1 MRKIL
6 AFDIGGTFIKYGII
20 TEKGEIIEQYQS
32 PTEASKGGQELMK
45 KIVALARNILE
56 SEKDISGIGIS
67 TGGQISPKT
76 GEVLWATDI
85 LPGWMGI
92 KIKEILQHEFSLPV
106 FVDNDANAA
115 ALGEKWIG
123 AAKEAENFLLLI
135 IGTGLGGAIVLNN
148 KVYRGNRGSAG
159 EMGHIIIEREG
170 LVCSCGGK
178 GCLESYASFSGI
190 INYVKERASEYRDS
204 NIDAKTIFEKAEYD
218 VICKEAVEWF
228 ACNLGLG
235 ISNLLHIFNPSLI
248 IIAGNLVE
256 EGEAMLE
263 RIKASIKSY
272 TKKHAMPS
280 FMEGLEIKFA
290 ECGNNAGILGAAFG
304 VLSMEE

>member
-20 TEKGEIIEQYQS
+20 SEEKKIIEQHQS
-32 PTEASKGGQELMK
+32 PTEASKGGQELMN
-45 KIVALARNILE
+45 KIVALARRILE
-56 SEKDISGIGIS
+56 NEKEIAGIGIS
-67 TGGQISPKT
+67 TGGQISPET

-85 LPGWMGI
+85 LPGWTGM
-92 KIKEILQHEFSLPV
+92 KIKEILQDEFGIPV

-115 ALGEKWIG
+115 ALGEKWVG
-123 AAKEAENFLLLI
+123 AAKEAEDFILLI

-148 KVYRGNRGSAG
+148 KVYHGNRGSAG
-159 EMGHIIIEREG
+159 ELGHIIIEREG
-170 LVCSCGGK
+170 LPCSCGGK
-178 GCLESYASFSGI
+178 GCFESYASFSAM
-190 INYVKERASEYRDS
+190 INYVKEKSREYRDS
-204 NIDAKTIFEKAEYD
+204 NIDAKTIFERAED
-218 VICKEAVEWF
+218 DMFCREAIEWF
-228 ACNLGLG
+228 TCNLGLG
-235 ISNLLHIFNPSLI
+235 ISNLLHIFNPSLV
-248 IIAGNLVE
+248 IIAGNLIK
-256 EGEAMLE
+256 EGEEMLD

-304 VLSMEE
+304 VLSMER